1 MVGEVAVGPVLDR
14 DAFRQV
20 PWYSPLITP
29 CIHSIGIANPPY
41 RFTQDETFGMA
52 GYTRPRI
59 LEIFRNC
66 DIDYR
71 HFFIK
76 PGQKRE
82 ETAGELNQRYL
93 EGALETGCHALA
105 ASFKS
110 AQISAGDIDLLVVC
124 SSTGYVC
131 PDLATRLIAHM
142 RFRRDVQRS
151 AVLGLG
157 CAGALPALQRTCD
170 FVRAHPGATAALL
183 AVEIC
188 SACYFVDDT
197 MDTVIGNA
205 ICADGAAAF
214 IVRGEPGANAPAIVD
229 FESFID
235 ADHLDKVGFDS
246 SNGKLRIVL
255 ANAVRHLAGPMIEH
269 AVDALLERN
278 GLCRSK
284 IRFWIAHPG
293 GRKVIDNVQ
302 EHLGLTDE
310 QVRFSRSI
318 MRNYGN
324 MSSPTVMFVLDEVTR
339 NGDPRP
345 GDFGVMVTLGPGMA
359 AEAALIRW

>member
-1 MVGEVAVGPVLDR
+1 MSAPGNKTAGNWSFMWRLVDI
-14 DAFRQV
+14 
-20 PWYSPLITP
+20 PLIAP
-29 CIHSIGIANPPY
+29 LIHSIGTATPSR
-41 RFTQDETFGMA
+41 RFTQDETFEMA
-52 GYTRPRI
+52 GYASPRI

-71 HFFIK
+71 HFYIK
-76 PGQKRE
+76 TGQKRE

-93 EGALETGCHALA
+93 EGALEIGCRALV
-105 ASFKS
+105 ASFES
-110 AQISAGDIDLLVVC
+110 AEVTARDIDLLVVC

-131 PDLATRLIAHM
+131 PDLGTRLAGHM
-142 RFRRDVQRS
+142 KFRPDVQRS

-157 CAGALPALQRTCD
+157 CAGAIPALQRAWD
-170 FVRAHPGATAALL
+170 FVRSHPDKTAAML

-188 SACYFVDDT
+188 SACYVVDDT

-214 IVRGEPGANAPAIVD
+214 VIRGATAPRAPAVVD
-229 FESFID
+229 FESFVD
-235 ADHLDKVGFDS
+235 TEHLDKVGFDTS
-246 SNGKLRIVL
+246 SGKLRIVL
-255 ANAVRHLAGPMIEH
+255 ANAVRNIAGPMIER
-269 AVDALLERN
+269 AIDALLARN
-278 GLCRSK
+278 SVCRSEV
-284 IRFWIAHPG
+284 RFWIAHPG

-302 EHLGLTDE
+302 HHLGLSDT

-324 MSSPTVMFVLDEVTR
+324 MSSPTVMYVLDEVMR
-339 NGDPRP
+339 KGDPRQ
-345 GDFGVMVTLGPGMA
+345 GDIGVMVALGPGMA